1 MDQQPAAPPVPAE
14 PAPKLPL
21 KVRFKALMEEYGTIA
36 IATYFGIFFL
46 VIGGFWLAIRFGVE
60 VEGTAGTA
68 GTLAAAWVATKLTQP
83 LRILGTLLLTPI
95 IGKLVHRFR
104 KQPPAVSG

>member
-1 MDQQPAAPPVPAE
+1 MEQQPTA
-14 PAPKLPL
+14 KLPL
-21 KVRFKALMEEYGTIA
+21 KARFKALMDEYGKIA

-46 VIGGFWLAIRFGVE
+46 VIGGFWLAIRFGVQ
-60 VEGTAGTA
+60 VEGAAGTA

-95 IGKLVHRFR
+95 IGRFIRRFR
-104 KQPPAVSG
+104 KQPPAVGG